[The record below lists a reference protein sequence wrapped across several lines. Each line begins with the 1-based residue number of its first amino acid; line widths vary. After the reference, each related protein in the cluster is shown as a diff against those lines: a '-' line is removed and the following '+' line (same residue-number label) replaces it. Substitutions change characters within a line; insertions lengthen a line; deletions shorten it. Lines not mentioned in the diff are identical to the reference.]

1 MLAMERVS
9 FYDQISRNKR
19 NSVFLIIIIMIVFVL
34 LGYIIG
40 MVLGADY
47 FTIIMIASII
57 ISVLYVRFG
66 YYNSDKIAL
75 ASVNAKPADYTTHK
89 QLYNSIESMALASGN
104 PMPKVYIMQGSQIN
118 AFATGRDPQHAVVCV
133 TEGAL
138 AKLDKRELEG
148 VIAHEM
154 GHIGNYDIR
163 FMTLVAV
170 LVGMIAIIS
179 ELFLRS
185 LWFSGGNSDN
195 ENAGKVKI
203 ILIIV
208 GIALAILAPIATSL
222 VQLAISR
229 KREYSA
235 DATAVKFIRSPT
247 GLISALKKIG
257 NENEPIKKGV
267 SQAVAPLFIGDPF
280 KKKVQGLF
288 STHPPLEKR
297 IEVLERM

>member
-1 MLAMERVS
+1 MERVI
-9 FYDQISRNKR
+9 FYDQIARNKR
-19 NSVFLIIIIMIVFVL
+19 NSFFLMIIIIAVFVL

-40 MVLGADY
+40 MVLGSGY

-57 ISVLYVRFG
+57 ISVFYVWFG
-66 YYNSDKIAL
+66 YYNCDKIAL
-75 ASVNAKPADYTTHK
+75 ASVSAKLADYAAYR
-89 QLYNSIESMALASGN
+89 QLYNSVESMALASGN
-104 PMPKVYIMQGSQIN
+104 PMPKVYIMPGNQIN
-118 AFATGRDPQHAVVCV
+118 AFATGRNPGHAVVCV

-170 LVGMIAIIS
+170 LVGMVAIIS

-185 LWFSGGNSDN
+185 LWYSNAGGSDD
-195 ENAGKVKI
+195 ENAGRVKI
-203 ILIIV
+203 ILILI
-208 GIALAILAPIATSL
+208 GIILAVLAPIATSL

-247 GLISALKKIG
+247 GLISALKKIK
-257 NENEPIKKGV
+257 NENEPVKKGI

-280 KKKVQGLF
+280 KRKVQGLF
-288 STHPPLEKR
+288 STHPPIDER
-297 IEVLERM
+297 IRILERM